1 MTKIDDRRSPK
12 RTARFAFVAGLLLLG
27 ACGSSGGDDE
37 GLASQAEAE
46 TTTTAAETTTVAAG
60 DSEAYCA
67 LAIESKEAT
76 DAFDAFDDPVALEG
90 FLDASIARI
99 EAARLVVPA
108 EIAEPFEVIY
118 QSQLAAAAAAEEVGY
133 DAVQL
138 LASDAFTETPER
150 TAANATLDAY
160 RADVCGYV
168 EPSDDLVDEAAE
180 ALESELGMTEEEI
193 ALIEAMLQ
201 TEAGRAAMIEGMM
214 ADSTLTEEQATCLV
228 DNADLIG
235 LMMLGSGLTDP
246 DSDLM
251 ANLFQTLDQC
261 GIPLDAL
268 G

>member
-1 MTKIDDRRSPK
+1 MSKIYDRRLVRAPL
-12 RTARFAFVAGLLLLG
+12 ALVAGVLLLG

-37 GLASQAEAE
+37 GLASQSESTTVPE
-46 TTTTAAETTTVAAG
+46 TTTAPGG
-60 DSEAYCA
+60 DSDAYCA

-76 DAFDAFDDPVALEG
+76 DAFTAFDDPVALEA

-108 EIAEPFEVIY
+108 EIADPFEVIY
-118 QSQLAAAAAAEEVGY
+118 QSQLAAAVAAEEVGY
-133 DAVQL
+133 DAAL
-138 LASDAFTETPER
+138 LLSSDAFAETPER
-150 TAANATLDAY
+150 TAADATLDAY

-168 EPSDDLVDEAAE
+168 EPTEDLTDEAAQ

-193 ALIEAMLQ
+193 AMIEAMLD
-201 TEAGRAAMIEGMM
+201 TEAGRAAMIQGMM
-214 ADSTLTEEQATCLV
+214 ADSTLTEAQATCLV